1 MHELSACI
9 NHWMLPREAK
19 MTFDWTD
26 PLRSK
31 VHIAL
36 VNPLDWLLRYIRSYL
51 FFVIL
56 ISLKLIYV

>member
-1 MHELSACI
+1 
-9 NHWMLPREAK
+9 MLPREAK